1 MRRLATL
8 LVLGVAL
15 ALALAA
21 CGAGASR
28 SHGDQAAAVRSVL
41 ADNPR
46 FTGLTERDPELIGQA
61 AWYEASSSAEGWRVV
76 VRIGWGD
83 CESGC
88 IHEHRWTYEVGSGA
102 PRLLSETGDDTPP
115 ASGISGIVTSGPT
128 CPVMRDPPDPAC
140 DDRPLAGAVL
150 LVLDVNGGEVSR
162 AISDTE
168 GRFTVE
174 LAPGVYR
181 VEPQPVRGMVGTAAA
196 VDIRIAADEPLAEI
210 ALGYDT
216 GIR

>member
-1 MRRLATL
+1 M
-8 LVLGVAL
+8 
-15 ALALAA
+15 
-21 CGAGASR
+21 
-28 SHGDQAAAVRSVL
+28 
-41 ADNPR
+41 
-46 FTGLTERDPELIGQA
+46 
-61 AWYEASSSAEGWRVV
+61 V

-102 PRLLSETGDDTPP
+102 PRLLSETGDETPP

-128 CPVMRDPPDPAC
+128 CPVMRDPPDRAC
-140 DDRPLAGAVL
+140 DDRPLAGAVI
-150 LVLDVNGGEVSR
+150 LVLDVNGGEVAR

-181 VEPQPVRGMVGTAAA
+181 VEPQPVRGMMGTAAA